1 VAPRGRLVVGVDCS
15 TTACKVIFWGA
26 NGRAVAEG
34 RAPIALANPAPDAYE
49 QDAEAWWRAL
59 ALASRRAAAAAGPR
73 ALARLDALCVTHQRE
88 TVVVTD
94 DDGRPLAPALVWMDA
109 RCRPH
114 VRRAREA
121 LGEDELHRA
130 SGKVP
135 CTTPSVYKLM
145 GLFERNPSLDP
156 ARVRALE
163 VHAWLALRL
172 TGRLATSLA
181 SADPTGLVD
190 MRRGAW
196 AADVARFAGLDPS
209 RLPALVPPGAPL
221 GPLLPRA
228 ARALGLPEGLPVVA
242 GAGDGQAAALG
253 AGVIDGES
261 AYLNLGTALVC
272 GVPSPSYR
280 VGRAFRTLYT
290 AHPGAYLLETDLK
303 GGTFSLGWFTG
314 NVLGRRG
321 ARSIARLR
329 ELDRAARS
337 LPPTAGGLLFVP
349 YLHGVMNPYWSDDAS
364 ALWFGLR
371 GDHDAAALY
380 RSLLEGLAFEQRLA
394 LEGVEAET
402 RQAVGEL
409 RAMGGGTKSELF
421 CQIVAD
427 VTQKPLRLTRTAE
440 ATSLGAGM
448 LAAVAAG
455 WFSSAPD
462 AARAMS
468 SAGRTVL
475 PGPARGAYDA
485 WFRGVYAGLYPALER
500 AAAEAGRLRSRPDDD
515 QPRRRGRLTAR
526 TLPVGPPP
534 Q

>member
-1 VAPRGRLVVGVDCS
+1 MAPRGRLVVGVDCS
-15 TTACKVIFWGA
+15 TTACKAILWNA
-26 NGRAVAEG
+26 RGRAVAEG
-34 RAPIALANPAPDAYE
+34 RAPVALSNPAPDAYE
-49 QDAEAWWRAL
+49 QDAEAWWRATAL
-59 ALASRRAAAAAGPR
+59 AVRRALASAGPR
-73 ALARLDALCVTHQRE
+73 APSRLDALCVTHQRE
-88 TVVVTD
+88 TIVVTD

-109 RCRPH
+109 RCRSH

-121 LGEDELHRA
+121 LGETALHET

-145 GLFERNPSLDP
+145 GLFEREPSIDP
-156 ARVRALE
+156 SSVLALE
-163 VHAWLALRL
+163 VHAFLTLRM

-196 AADVARFAGLDPS
+196 AAEIARFAGLDPA
-209 RLPALVPPGAPL
+209 RLPELVPPGALL
-221 GPLLPRA
+221 GTLTPRA

-253 AGVIDGES
+253 AGVTGPES

-303 GGTFSLGWFTG
+303 GGTFSLGWFTN

-321 ARSIARLR
+321 ARSLAQLQSLEREAR
-329 ELDRAARS
+329 DC
-337 LPPTAGGLLFVP
+337 PPASGGLFFVP
-349 YLHGVMNPYWSDDAS
+349 YLHGVMNPYWDDDAS

-371 GDHDAAALY
+371 GDHAAASLY

-402 RQAVGEL
+402 GRRVDEL
-409 RAMGGGTKSELF
+409 RVMGGGTKSALF

-427 VTQKPLRLTRTAE
+427 VTQKPLRLTGSAE
-440 ATSLGAGM
+440 ATCLGAGM

-455 WFSSAPD
+455 WFSDATE

-468 SAGRTVL
+468 SSGRVVS
-475 PGPARGAYDA
+475 PGGDRDAYDA
-485 WFRGVYAGLYPALER
+485 WFRRVYEGLYPALER
-500 AAAEAGRLRSRPDDD
+500 VAAEAAKLRA
-515 QPRRRGRLTAR
+515 QG
-526 TLPVGPPP
+526 
-534 Q
+534 

>member
-1 VAPRGRLVVGVDCS
+1 VARRGRLVVGVDCS
-15 TTACKVIFWGA
+15 TTACKAILW
-26 NGRAVAEG
+26 NDRGRAVAEG
-34 RAPIALANPAPDAYE
+34 RAPVALSNPAPDAYE
-49 QDAEAWWRAL
+49 QDAEAWWRATAL
-59 ALASRRAAAAAGPR
+59 ALRRALASAGPR
-73 ALARLDALCVTHQRE
+73 APARLDALCVTHQRE

-94 DDGRPLAPALVWMDA
+94 DEGRPLAPALVWMDA
-109 RCRPH
+109 RCRDQ

-121 LGEDELHRA
+121 LGEGALHEA

-145 GLFERNPSLDP
+145 ALFERDRSLDP
-156 ARVRALE
+156 ARVLALE
-163 VHAWLALRL
+163 VHAFLTFRM

-196 AADVARFAGLDPS
+196 ATDIARLAGLDPA

-221 GPLLPRA
+221 GPLQARA

-253 AGVIDGES
+253 AGVTGPES

-272 GVPSPSYR
+272 GVPSPAYR

-303 GGTFSLGWFTG
+303 GGTFSLGWFAG

-321 ARSIARLR
+321 GARALERLR
-329 ELDRAARS
+329 ALEREARAR
-337 LPPTAGGLLFVP
+337 PPASGGLLFVP

-371 GDHDAAALY
+371 GDHDAASLY

-402 RQAVGEL
+402 GQPIAEL
-409 RAMGGGTKSELF
+409 RVMGGGAKSELF

-427 VTQKPLRLTRTAE
+427 VTQKPLRLTASPE
-440 ATSLGAGM
+440 ATCLGAGM

-455 WFSSAPD
+455 WFSDAAE

-468 SAGRTVL
+468 SSGRTVL
-475 PGPARGAYDA
+475 PGEGRGAYDA
-485 WFRGVYAGLYPALER
+485 WFRRVYAGLYPALER
-500 AAAEAGRLRSRPDDD
+500 AAAEAAKLRA
-515 QPRRRGRLTAR
+515 QG
-526 TLPVGPPP
+526 
-534 Q
+534 

>member
-1 VAPRGRLVVGVDCS
+1 MAPRGRLVVGVDCS
-15 TTACKVIFWGA
+15 TTACKAILW
-26 NGRAVAEG
+26 NERGRALAEG
-34 RAPIALANPAPDAYE
+34 RAPVALSNPAPDAYE
-49 QDAEAWWRAL
+49 QDAEAWWRATRL
-59 ALASRRAAAAAGPR
+59 ALRRALAAAGPR
-73 ALARLDALCVTHQRE
+73 APSRLDAICVTHQRE

-94 DDGRPLAPALVWMDA
+94 DEGRPLAPALVWMDA
-109 RCRPH
+109 RCRPQ

-121 LGEDELHRA
+121 LGEDELHQV

-145 GLFERNPSLDP
+145 GLFEREPSLDP
-156 ARVRALE
+156 ARLRALE
-163 VHAWLALRL
+163 VHAFLAYRL

-196 AADVARFAGLDPS
+196 AEGIARLAGLDPS
-209 RLPALVPPGAPL
+209 RLPELVPPGALL
-221 GPLLPRA
+221 GPLQPRA

-253 AGVIDGES
+253 AGVTGPES

-303 GGTFSLGWFTG
+303 GGTFSLGWFAG

-321 ARSIARLR
+321 ARTLERLR
-329 ELDRAARS
+329 ALEREARAQ
-337 LPPTAGGLLFVP
+337 PPASGGLLFVP
-349 YLHGVMNPYWSDDAS
+349 YLHGVMNPYWDDDAS

-371 GDHDAAALY
+371 GDHDAASLY

-394 LEGVEAET
+394 LEGVEKET
-402 RQAVGEL
+402 GQGVGEL
-409 RAMGGGTKSELF
+409 RVMGGGTKSELF

-427 VTQKPLRLTRTAE
+427 VTQKPLRLTGSAE
-440 ATSLGAGM
+440 ATCLGAGM

-455 WFSSAPD
+455 WFGGAAE

-468 SAGRTVL
+468 SSGRVVT
-475 PGPARGAYDA
+475 PGPARSAYDA
-485 WFRGVYAGLYPALER
+485 WFRRVYAGLYPALER
-500 AAAEAGRLRSRPDDD
+500 AAAEAAKLRTPD
-515 QPRRRGRLTAR
+515 
-526 TLPVGPPP
+526 
-534 Q
+534 